1 MTPVD
6 NITLNRAR
14 PLPVIILADASGSM
28 NPDGKIDVLNSA
40 ISEMLG
46 VFARE
51 ENLRAEIQVCVVAFG
66 GDNAEIHIPLAPAGK
81 VRWTALSA
89 GGKTP
94 LGGALRCARAVIE
107 DEALVPS
114 RAYRPTVVL
123 VSDGEPNDD
132 WNEALAEFKSS
143 PRSAKAM
150 RMALGI
156 GADANVGVLEA
167 FADGSGT
174 PVFRASDVPE
184 ITKFFRLVTM
194 TVTARSQSVMPNE
207 LPPLAATSLEELD
220 F

>member
-14 PLPVIILADASGSM
+14 ALPVVILADASGSM
-28 NPDGKIDVLNSA
+28 KPGGKIDVLNSA

-51 ENLRAEIQVCVVAFG
+51 EYLKAEIYVCVIAFG
-66 GDNAEIHIPLAPAGK
+66 GDDAEIHIPLAPAGK

-89 GGKTP
+89 AGKTP
-94 LGGALRCARAVIE
+94 LGSALRCARAVIE
-107 DEALVPS
+107 DKTLVPS
-114 RAYRPTVVL
+114 RAYRPRSSWCRTE
-123 VSDGEPNDD
+123 SPMTIG
-132 WNEALAEFKSS
+132 ARRLAEFKSS
-143 PRSAKAM
+143 ARSAKAM

-184 ITKFFRLVTM
+184 ITKFLRLVTM